1 MFFRLLA
8 LTVMSVLT
16 MASCT
21 GSSSQRESVSR
32 KQPVDLKS
40 AVTIVK
46 KPLYIQRGAF
56 LEYSNLQS
64 SRGITD
70 WIFHCY
76 PSVDYELES
85 TKAAE
90 KTTVTIL
97 IKKITLTISLPIT
110 VRIGKLAGKK
120 TLDHENGHVQI
131 VKQVYEKAE
140 DAAREACEP
149 VIGVPFEGTGANSED
164 AVANAIDKACQ
175 QVCQLY
181 REKTVDVGNALSKNF
196 DDITS
201 HGRAA
206 IPITEAIRLSYEKY
220 KRANLVH

>member
-1 MFFRLLA
+1 
-8 LTVMSVLT
+8 
-16 MASCT
+16 MAGCT
-21 GSSSQRESVSR
+21 GSSSQREPEAPKPQIDR
-32 KQPVDLKS
+32 KS

-46 KPLYIQRGAF
+46 KPVYIQRGAF
-56 LEYSNLQS
+56 IEYRNLQS

-70 WIFHCY
+70 WFFHCY
-76 PSVDYELES
+76 PNVDYELES
-85 TKAAE
+85 TKTAE
-90 KTTVTIL
+90 TTTVTIL

-110 VRIGKLAGKK
+110 IRIGKLAGKK

-140 DAAREACEP
+140 DVAREACEP
-149 VIGVPFEGTGANSED
+149 VIGVRFEGRGTNRED
-164 AVANAIDKACQ
+164 AVADAIDKACR

-201 HGRAA
+201 HGQAA
-206 IPITEAIRLSYEKY
+206 IPVTEAIKLSYEKY
-220 KRANLVH
+220 KRENSMH

>member
-8 LTVMSVLT
+8 LTVISVLT

-21 GSSSQRESVSR
+21 VSSSQTESSS
-32 KQPVDLKS
+32 KPPVDRKS

-46 KPLYIQRGAF
+46 KPAYIERGKF
-56 LEYSNLQS
+56 IDYNNLQS

-70 WIFHCY
+70 WNFHCY
-76 PSVDYELES
+76 PNVDYDLES
-85 TKAAE
+85 TKTTE

-110 VRIGKLAGKK
+110 VRLGKLAGKK
-120 TLDHENGHVQI
+120 ALDHENGHIQI
-131 VKQVYEKAE
+131 VKQIYEKAE
-140 DAAREACEP
+140 DIARESCEP
-149 VIGVPFEGTGANSED
+149 AIGVRFEGTGANKED
-164 AVANAIDKACQ
+164 AVADAIDKACQ
-175 QVCQLY
+175 QVCRLY
-181 REKTVDVGNALSKNF
+181 REKTVNVGNALSKNF

-206 IPITEAIRLSYEKY
+206 IPVTEAIRLSYEKY
-220 KRANLVH
+220 KREN

>member
-8 LTVMSVLT
+8 LTVISVLT

-21 GSSSQRESVSR
+21 GSSSQREAAPAKPPIDR
-32 KQPVDLKS
+32 KS

-46 KPLYIQRGAF
+46 KPAYVQQGAF
-56 LEYSNLQS
+56 IEDRNIQ
-64 SRGITD
+64 RGITD
-70 WIFHCY
+70 WFFHCY
-76 PSVDYELES
+76 PNLDYELES
-85 TKAAE
+85 TKTAE

-110 VRIGKLAGKK
+110 VRIGKLGGKN
-120 TLDHENGHVQI
+120 TQDHENGHVQI
-131 VKQVYEKAE
+131 VKQVYENAE
-140 DAAREACEP
+140 DVAREACEP
-149 VIGVPFEGTGANSED
+149 VIGERFEGTGANKED
-164 AVANAIDKACQ
+164 AVADASDKACQ
-175 QVCQLY
+175 QVCKLY

-206 IPITEAIRLSYEKY
+206 ISVKEAIRLSYEKY
-220 KRANLVH
+220 KRAQMK